1 MRPTLQQLR
10 VFDAVV
16 RNGSITR
23 AAEELYLTQPAV
35 SIQVKK
41 LEALVGLPLLE
52 QVGRRLHPT
61 QAGRRVHAS
70 ARRVL
75 TELEALEE
83 SVVEL
88 KGVVKGELRIG
99 VVTTAK
105 YFMPHLLGA
114 FVERHPQ
121 VEPRL
126 TVTNRAQ
133 VLARLQ
139 ANEDDLLIMGQVPEG
154 LDVEAHPFLDNDLV
168 VVAHAGH
175 PLARER
181 RIPMGR
187 LCEERFLVREQG
199 SGTRLAIEAVM
210 AERGQ
215 AIEPYMELGDSEAIK
230 HGILAGLGISV
241 MSRHNIRLEL
251 EAGSLVILDVEG
263 FPLRRKWYAVHPRT
277 KKLSLTARTFLDFIL
292 TRAGAVLS

>member
-1 MRPTLQQLR
+1 MRPSLQQLR

-16 RNGSITR
+16 RHGSITR
-23 AAEELYLTQPAV
+23 AAEELFLTQPAV
-35 SIQVKK
+35 SIQIKK
-41 LEALVGLPLLE
+41 LETLVGLPLLE
-52 QVGRRLHPT
+52 QVDRRLHPT

-75 TELEALEE
+75 TELAQLEQA
-83 SVVEL
+83 VTEL

-114 FVERHPQ
+114 FIERHPE

-175 PLARER
+175 PLAGRR
-181 RIPMGR
+181 RIPMKR
-187 LCEERFLVREQG
+187 LCQERFLVREQG
-199 SGTRLAIEAVM
+199 SGTRLAIEAVV
-210 AERGQ
+210 AGRGQ
-215 AIEPYMELGDSEAIK
+215 RIEPYMELGDSEAIK

-251 EAGSLVILDVEG
+251 ESGRLVVLDVEG

-277 KKLSLTARTFLDFIL
+277 KKLSLTTRTFLEFIL
-292 TRAGAVLS
+292 REAGRILS

>member
-241 MSRHNIRLEL
+241 MSRHNVRLEL
-251 EAGSLVILDVEG
+251 ESGSLVVLDVEG
-263 FPLRRKWYAVHPRT
+263 FPLKRKWYAVHPRT
-277 KKLSLTARTFLDFIL
+277 KKLSLTARTFLEFIL
-292 TRAGAVLS
+292 TQGRSVLG

>member
-23 AAEELYLTQPAV
+23 AAAELYLTQPAI

-52 QVGRRLHPT
+52 QVDRRLHPT
-61 QAGRRVHAS
+61 QAGRRVHAA

-75 TELEALEE
+75 EELALLEQ
-83 SVVEL
+83 SVTEL

-114 FVERHPQ
+114 FVERHPD

-133 VLARLQ
+133 VLERLH
-139 ANEDDLLIMGQVPEG
+139 ANEDDLLIMGQVPES
-154 LDVEAHPFLDNDLV
+154 LDVTAHPFLDNDLV
-168 VVAHAGH
+168 VVAHAAH
-175 PLARER
+175 PLAAQTH
-181 RIPMGR
+181 IPMTR
-187 LCEERFLVREQG
+187 LCRERFLVREQG
-199 SGTRLAIEAVM
+199 SGTRLAIEAVV

-215 AIEPYMELGDSEAIK
+215 RIDPYMELGDSEAIK

-241 MSRHNIRLEL
+241 MSRHNVRLEL
-251 EAGSLVILDVEG
+251 ESGSLVVLDVEG
-263 FPLRRKWYAVHPRT
+263 FPLKRKWYAVHPRT
-277 KKLSLTARTFLDFIL
+277 KKLSLTARTFLEFIL
-292 TRAGAVLS
+292 REGPGILG